1 MIQGGIFWMASRLF
15 ATNDLS
21 ASVAT
26 PSRRRLWLGMAIL
39 AALVAGMVWDT
50 KIVKIHSAEDVEAN
64 VFSPEKFGAEQFPK
78 LRAAVTA
85 RAGSAEGLAA
95 AIAADKDA
103 AGKQYGVPGSLGPE
117 MAVKFEGVA
126 GEASSGVYDV
136 KVAGVPEGLRIRVQT
151 GPAINGTDLRD
162 STGTITFGQF
172 VNQIEYQNAGSAL
185 NKEMKK
191 QVLSKI
197 DNANLTGK
205 TLKVVGV
212 FQLFNVK
219 SWLVTPVSV
228 EVK

>member
-1 MIQGGIFWMASRLF
+1 MTAAASPAAPPKRG
-15 ATNDLS
+15 
-21 ASVAT
+21 
-26 PSRRRLWLGMAIL
+26 LWLAL
-39 AALVAGMVWDT
+39 VLVAALLVAMGAST

-78 LRAAVTA
+78 VRAALEA
-85 RAGSAEGLAA
+85 RAAPAADLAA
-95 AIAADKDA
+95 AIAAERDA
-103 AGKQYGVPGSLGPE
+103 AGKKYGVPGSLGPE

-136 KVAGVPEGLRIRVQT
+136 KVAGAPDGLRIRVQT

-172 VNQIEYQNAGSAL
+172 VNQIEYQNAGSAI

-197 DNANLTGK
+197 DNSNLTGK

-212 FQLFNVK
+212 FQLVNPK
-219 SWLVTPVSV
+219 SWLVTPVSL
-228 EVK
+228 EVQ